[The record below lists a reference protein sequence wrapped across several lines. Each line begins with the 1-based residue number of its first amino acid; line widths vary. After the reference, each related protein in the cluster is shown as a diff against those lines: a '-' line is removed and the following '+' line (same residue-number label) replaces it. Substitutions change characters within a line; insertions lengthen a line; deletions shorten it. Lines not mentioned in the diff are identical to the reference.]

1 MMNERNEF
9 ISLVSQK
16 TWNTFSLIVPLIES
30 ITKVLIGKPTP
41 EK

>member
-16 TWNTFSLIVPLIES
+16 TWNTFPLIALLKES
-30 ITKVLIGKPTP
+30 ITKVLIGKTTL